1 MTNQITVPV
10 FLLRLSV
17 ALVLGALIGIERAWH
32 HRMAGPRTNALV
44 SSGSAAFFMIGAFVG
59 GDGAARIAAQIV
71 SGIGFL
77 GAGVIL
83 KEGANVRGLNTAAT
97 IWCSSAI
104 GTLAGTGLLQFAGLT
119 AGAVILVNLAFR
131 PLTYRLNPPRS
142 SEVFYEI
149 QITSKAVDTLHCRTL
164 LLHALSREVLVLN
177 SVKTRSLDD
186 DSVRITAILRADIPS
201 SPAVEQLV
209 ARLLCDELV
218 AGASW
223 RPIGAIMTAEEIEEQ
238 TALPTSL

>member
-1 MTNQITVPV
+1 MTNQITIPA

-17 ALVLGALIGIERAWH
+17 ALVLGAVIGIERAWH

-44 SSGSAAFFMIGAFVG
+44 ASGSAAFFMMGVFVG

-104 GTLAGTGLLQFAGLT
+104 GTLAGTGLLHFAGLT
-119 AGAVILVNLAFR
+119 AAAVILINLAFR
-131 PLTYRLNPPRS
+131 PLTYRLNPPIS
-142 SEVFYEI
+142 CEAFYAI
-149 QITSKAVDTLHCRTL
+149 DITSKAVDALHCRTL
-164 LLHALSREVLVLN
+164 MLHSMSREVLVLH
-177 SVKTRSLDD
+177 SLKARALDAD
-186 DSVRITAILRADIPS
+186 RVRITAILRADVPS

-223 RPIGAIMTAEEIEEQ
+223 RSVGAIANAEEIADEQ
-238 TALPTSL
+238 ALPTSL